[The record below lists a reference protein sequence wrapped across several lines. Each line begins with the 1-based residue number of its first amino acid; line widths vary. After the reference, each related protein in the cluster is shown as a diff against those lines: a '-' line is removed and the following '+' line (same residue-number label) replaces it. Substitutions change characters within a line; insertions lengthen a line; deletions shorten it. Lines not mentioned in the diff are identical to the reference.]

1 MKNSHSMNNS
11 HSMKNSHSKKNI
23 VVLISG
29 SGSNLQAIL
38 DACDN
43 HTIDASVKA
52 VFSNKA
58 ETLGLERAELAGVD
72 AHAVNPKEFNSRE
85 KFDHELMIQIDTY
98 QPDLIVLAGYM
109 RILSSEFVRHYTG
122 KMINI
127 HPSLLPKYPGLHT
140 HQRAIDAQDKEHG
153 TSVHFVTEELD
164 GGPVILQAKVPV
176 FEGDDADILASRV
189 LTQEHCIYP
198 MVCKW
203 FTEDRLSMVNGQAVL
218 DGKVLGNH
226 GYAEE

>member
-1 MKNSHSMNNS
+1 MKNNQSKKISQ
-11 HSMKNSHSKKNI
+11 SKKNI
-23 VVLISG
+23 VVLVSG

-43 HTIDASVKA
+43 SMVDASVNA

-58 ETLGLERAELAGVD
+58 DAFGLERAKLAGVD
-72 AHAVNPKEFNSRE
+72 AHSVNPKEFNSRE
-85 KFDHELMIQIDTY
+85 EFDHELMLQIDTY

-109 RILSSEFVRHYTG
+109 RILSSEFVRHYAG
-122 KMINI
+122 KMVNI

-140 HQRAIDAQDKEHG
+140 HQRAIDAQDEEHG

-189 LTQEHCIYP
+189 LTQEHYIYP

-203 FTEDRLSMVNGQAVL
+203 FAENRLSMVNGQAIL
-218 DGKVLGNH
+218 DDKILGKH

>member
-1 MKNSHSMNNS
+1 MKNNHSQKTTQS
-11 HSMKNSHSKKNI
+11 QKNI
-23 VVLISG
+23 VVLVSG

-38 DACDN
+38 DACDSN
-43 HTIDASVKA
+43 MIDASVKA

-58 ETLGLERAELAGVD
+58 EAFGLERAKNAGVD
-72 AHAVNPKEFNSRE
+72 ARSVNPKDFGSRE
-85 KFDHELMIQIDTY
+85 EFDHELMIQIDAY

-109 RILSSEFVRHYTG
+109 RILSSGFVRHYAG
-122 KMINI
+122 KMVNI

-140 HQRAIDAQDKEHG
+140 HQRAIDAKDKEHG

-176 FEGDDADILASRV
+176 FEDDDAELLAGRV
-189 LTQEHCIYP
+189 LTQEHAIYP

-203 FTEDRLSMVNGQAVL
+203 FAEDRLSMVDGQAVL
-218 DGKVLGNH
+218 DGKVLGKH

>member
-11 HSMKNSHSKKNI
+11 HSKKNI
-23 VVLISG
+23 VVLVSG

-38 DACDN
+38 DACDS

-58 ETLGLERAELAGVD
+58 DAFGLERAKSASVD
-72 AHAVNPKEFNSRE
+72 AHSVNPKEFNSRE
-85 KFDHELMIQIDTY
+85 EFDHELMVQIDAY

-109 RILSSEFVRHYTG
+109 RILSSEFVRHYAG

-164 GGPVILQAKVPV
+164 GGPVILQLRCQYLKMMM
-176 FEGDDADILASRV
+176 
-189 LTQEHCIYP
+189 LTC
-198 MVCKW
+198 
-203 FTEDRLSMVNGQAVL
+203 
-218 DGKVLGNH
+218 
-226 GYAEE
+226 

>member
-1 MKNSHSMNNS
+1 M
-11 HSMKNSHSKKNI
+11 KNI

-29 SGSNLQAIL
+29 NGSNLQAIL
-38 DACDN
+38 DACEDN
-43 HTIDASVKA
+43 IIDASVKA
-52 VFSNKA
+52 VFSNKEDA
-58 ETLGLERAELAGVD
+58 FGLERARSANVPARSLS
-72 AHAVNPKEFNSRE
+72 PKAYESRE
-85 KFDHELMIQIDTY
+85 LFDIELMKQIDEY

-109 RILSSEFVRHYTG
+109 RILSPEFVRHYLG

-140 HQRAIDAQDKEHG
+140 HQRAIDAKDTEHG

-176 FEGDDADILASRV
+176 FSDDDSDALANRV
-189 LTQEHCIYP
+189 LTQEHNIYP
-198 MVCKW
+198 LVSKW
-203 FTEDRLSMVNGQAVL
+203 FIEGRLEMNNGKALL
-218 DGKVLGNH
+218 DGECLGQH

>member
-1 MKNSHSMNNS
+1 MKNNHSQKTTQS
-11 HSMKNSHSKKNI
+11 QKNI
-23 VVLISG
+23 VVLVSG

-38 DACDN
+38 DACDSIM
-43 HTIDASVKA
+43 IDASVKA

-58 ETLGLERAELAGVD
+58 EAFGLERAKNAGV
-72 AHAVNPKEFNSRE
+72 AARSVNPKDFDSRE
-85 KFDHELMIQIDTY
+85 AFDHELMIQIDTY

-109 RILSSEFVRHYTG
+109 RILSSEFVRHYAG
-122 KMINI
+122 KMVNF

-140 HQRAIDAQDKEHG
+140 HQRAIDAKDKEHG

-176 FEGDDADILASRV
+176 FEDDDAELLAGRV
-189 LTQEHCIYP
+189 LTQEHAIYP

-203 FTEDRLSMVNGQAVL
+203 FAEDRLSMVDGQAVL
-218 DGKVLGNH
+218 DGKVLGKH